1 MLMRHTNWRGV
12 DLVMAKPITI
22 SLDAMGG
29 DHGPQ
34 SVVPAAIE
42 MVGKYEHLTLILVGG
57 QDVLETWLQGVPK
70 RLRGRLRVHHASEV
84 VEMHEPPSQALRGKK
99 DSSMRVAI
107 NLVKEGAAEACVSAG
122 NTGALMA
129 TGRFVL
135 KTLPGIDRP
144 AIISAIPARGGHTHM
159 LDLGANSDCTPEH
172 LYQFA
177 VMGSVVA
184 QAIYNIPRPTV
195 GLLNIGEEEIKGN
208 EIVKKAAQ
216 LLNQS
221 RLNYIGFV
229 EGNDIFNGRVD
240 VVVTD
245 GFVGN
250 VTLKAMEGLSKMIGS
265 YVGEEFKRNA
275 LTKLMG
281 ITALPVLRA
290 LKRRMDPRTYNG
302 ASLVGLKGILIKSH
316 GGADAYSFANAIR
329 IAMVEVEKQVPTRIS
344 ALLEDHVG
352 RKDEQQAV

>member
-1 MLMRHTNWRGV
+1 
-12 DLVMAKPITI
+12 MAKPITI

-34 SVVPAAIE
+34 SVIPAAIE
-42 MVGKYEHLTLILVGG
+42 MARKYEHLTLILVG
-57 QDVLETWLQGVPK
+57 QRDVLESWLRNAPH
-70 RLRGRLRVHHASEV
+70 RLRERLPIRHASEV

-107 NLVKEGAAEACVSAG
+107 NLVKEGEAEACVSAG

-144 AIISAIPARGGHTHM
+144 AIISAIPSRGGHTHM

-184 QAIYNIPRPTV
+184 QAIYAIPRPTV

-208 EIVKKAAQ
+208 ETVKKAAQ
-216 LLNQS
+216 LMNDS
-221 RLNYIGFV
+221 ELNYIGFV
-229 EGNDIFNGRVD
+229 EGTDIFNGRVD

-250 VTLKAMEGLSKMIGS
+250 VTLKAMEGLSKMIGH
-265 YVGEEFKRNA
+265 YVVEEFNRNVF
-275 LTKLMG
+275 TKVMG
-281 ITALPVLRA
+281 LFALPVLRA

-316 GGADAYSFANAIR
+316 GGADSVAFANAIR
-329 IAMVEVEKQVPTRIS
+329 IAMLEVEKQVPTKIS
-344 ALLEDHVG
+344 SLLERHVG
-352 RKDEQQAV
+352 TNEEQQAV

>member
-1 MLMRHTNWRGV
+1 
-12 DLVMAKPITI
+12 MAKPITI

-29 DHGPQ
+29 DHGPE

-42 MVGKYEHLTLILVGG
+42 MAKKHDNLELILVGRSE
-57 QDVLETWLQGVPK
+57 VLEEYLKHAPK
-70 RLRGRLRVHHASEV
+70 RLRDRLKVHHATEV

-99 DSSMRVAI
+99 DSSMRVSI
-107 NLVKEGAAEACVSAG
+107 DLVKQGKADACVSAG

-144 AIISAIPARGGHTHM
+144 AIITGIPAKDGHTHM
-159 LDLGANSDCTPEH
+159 LDLGANSDCSPEH

-184 QAIYNIPRPTV
+184 QAIHNIPRPTV

-208 EIVKKAAQ
+208 ETVKAAAK

-221 RLNYIGFV
+221 DLNYIGFV
-229 EGNDIFNGRVD
+229 EGNDICNGRVD

-250 VTLKAMEGLSKMIGS
+250 VSLKAMEGLAKLLANNIR
-265 YVGEEFKRNA
+265 EEFSRNWF
-275 LTKLMG
+275 TKLQ
-281 ITALPVLRA
+281 ALVSLPVIRA
-290 LKRRMDPRTYNG
+290 LKRRMDPRRYNG
-302 ASLVGLKGILIKSH
+302 ASLVGLRGILIKSH
-316 GGADAYSFANAIR
+316 GGADAFSFANAIR
-329 IAMVEVEKQVPTRIS
+329 IAMLEVEKQVPTRIES
-344 ALLEDHVG
+344 LLDDHVG
-352 RKDEQQAV
+352 EEQEESREKQAV